1 MSDMSANESGE
12 QVGASGG
19 RPPATQVEAS
29 APRWPVAERKH
40 RFPFR
45 AVGLLLATCAAV
57 LAPVVAWM
65 PSVVVTGTDSQQ
77 QVYTLRLTPG
87 DIDGAF
93 LGTFG
98 WSALTVFGL
107 LMLPLVWSRRRS
119 LITLLGLLGYV
130 AFAIGLAIS
139 GTSLDAHTILPGTTL
154 ALNANLN
161 PSTLNVTSTP
171 RFLTPDWLLGFI
183 AVLTLLAALVIGAD
197 VALSRTARRGTPTTT
212 EAQPHGQLRAAAKSL
227 LTLAIALWAAGTFL
241 FPWATLNCSA
251 TPLLIGHCT
260 GITYSSAASYGI
272 LANTT
277 AFDPLA
283 GLHAIEILLGGGA
296 ALLLAALWW
305 GRASLAFAYWVTL
318 WLLAANGFTI
328 LGISGVYAAVTNPA
342 AFALPTGTWTSATG
356 VATTIIA
363 LFVGWVGAVYV
374 WFATVRR
381 GPRRKRTQA

>member
-1 MSDMSANESGE
+1 MSDMSDAENASESGH
-12 QVGASGG
+12 V
-19 RPPATQVEAS
+19 PVTHVEES
-29 APRWPVAERKH
+29 APRWPVAERKR

-45 AVGLLLATCAAV
+45 VVGLILATIAAV
-57 LAPVVAWM
+57 LAPIAAWM

-87 DIDGAF
+87 DLDGVF

-107 LMLPLVWSRRRS
+107 LMLPLVWSRRQPLLIWLGIAGYWIFAWCLGIFPS
-119 LITLLGLLGYV
+119 LASSEIRRGDVLT
-130 AFAIGLAIS
+130 
-139 GTSLDAHTILPGTTL
+139 
-154 ALNANLN
+154 LNANLN
-161 PSTLNVTSTP
+161 PSTLQVTGEP
-171 RFLTPDWLLGFI
+171 QFLAPAWLLNGVAF
-183 AVLTLLAALVIGAD
+183 AAFLAALSLIGGLI
-197 VALSRTARRGTPTTT
+197 VSRTKRGQAPAAD
-212 EAQPHGQLRAAAKSL
+212 AQPHGQLRAAAKSV

-241 FPWATLNCSA
+241 FPWATVNCSA

-283 GLHAIEILLGGGA
+283 GLYAIGILLGGGA

-305 GRASLAFAYWVTL
+305 GRASLAFAFWVTL

-328 LGISGVYAAVTNPA
+328 LGIAGVYAAVTNPA
-342 AFALPTGTWTSATG
+342 AFALPAGTWTSATG

-363 LFVGWVGAVYV
+363 LFAGWVGAVYV

-381 GPRRKRTQA
+381 GPRRKRTPA